1 MMISCRSFL
10 VEVQQA
16 SGHILVV
23 LEGHNLT
30 CVKRDRVLFE
40 DISFS
45 LNDAELLY
53 VKGPNGAGKTSLL
66 RILVGLSLPE
76 QGDILFRGES
86 IHRYPENMH
95 ERLVYFG
102 HKPGL
107 NQSLNAV
114 ENLWFWCQ
122 QNAIQTDRN
131 ELFEL
136 LAELGLVGL
145 EEISVGSLSAGQQ
158 RRVALARLWLKDNA
172 ELWVLDEPFTA
183 LDVQGV
189 SFLENKIVSFLQQGK
204 AVIMTSHQRL
214 NLSYTVKELTL
225 EYQI

>member
-1 MMISCRSFL
+1 MISCRSIL
-10 VEVQQA
+10 VQIQRV

-23 LEGHNLT
+23 LEGHNLA

-40 DISFS
+40 GVSFS
-45 LNDAELLY
+45 LNDAEVLY

-76 QGDILFRGES
+76 HGDVLFRGES
-86 IHRYPENMH
+86 IQQFPENMH

-107 NQSLNAV
+107 NQTLSAI

-122 QNAIQTDRN
+122 QHKVETSQSA
-131 ELFEL
+131 LYAL
-136 LAELGLVGL
+136 LTELGLVGL
-145 EEISVGSLSAGQQ
+145 EDIPVGNLSAGQQ
-158 RRVALARLWLKDNA
+158 RRVALARLWLKDKA
-172 ELWVLDEPFTA
+172 ELWILDEPLTA

-189 SFLENKIVSFLQQGK
+189 SALESKIVNFLEQGN
-204 AVIMTSHQRL
+204 AVIMTSHQQL
-214 NLSYTVKELTL
+214 NLTCAVKELTL
-225 EYQI
+225 EYHI